1 MSDLTDE
8 FAPEARTRLD
18 SPHVIPEQPGSLLID
33 AKGIRRSYK
42 VGDRTLD
49 ILHGVDLTLHQGERL
64 CLMGASGSGKTT
76 LLNILGL
83 LDKPT
88 EGRVAIQGLDGW
100 TRSTA
105 KRAELRND
113 SIGYVFQFYHLF
125 AELSAIE
132 NALLPAM
139 LKHGFWAYQARKKQY
154 RERALELL
162 CRFGLQD
169 RLKHRPGKL
178 SGGEQQRVAIARA
191 LLLDPPILIA
201 DEPTGNLDRAT
212 GETVLQLLFQE
223 QKERNL
229 GLLLVTHDESL
240 ASRCDR
246 VLHMEDGL
254 IGSEAVQLASRLKS

>member
-1 MSDLTDE
+1 MSDLTQE
-8 FAPEARTRLD
+8 IAPMGEPAERAVTPID
-18 SPHVIPEQPGSLLID
+18 SGPPLID
-33 AKGIRRSYK
+33 ARGIKRSSK
-42 VGDRTLD
+42 VGDRTLE
-49 ILHGVDLTLHQGERL
+49 ILHGVDLDLHKGERL
-64 CLMGASGSGKTT
+64 CLMGASGTGKTT

-88 EGRVAIQGLDGW
+88 QGRVTIQGHDGW
-100 TRSTA
+100 SRSTS
-105 KRAELRND
+105 KRAELRNE

-125 AELSAIE
+125 AELSALE

-154 RERALELL
+154 KQRALELL
-162 CRFGLQD
+162 ERFGLQD

-212 GETVLQLLFQE
+212 GETVLQLLFQVQE
-223 QKERNL
+223 ERDL
-229 GLLLVTHDESL
+229 GLLLVTHDDSL

-254 IGSEAVQLASRLKS
+254 IQSETRNTPAI

>member
-1 MSDLTDE
+1 MSDINDMIAD
-8 FAPEARTRLD
+8 APGP
-18 SPHVIPEQPGSLLID
+18 SPESPIESTVPQRSGTPLID
-33 AKGIRRSYK
+33 ARGIRRAYK
-42 VGDRTLD
+42 VGDRTLE
-49 ILHGVDLTLHQGERL
+49 ILHGVDLQLHEGERL
-64 CLMGASGSGKTT
+64 CLMGASGTGKTT

-83 LDKPT
+83 LDNPT
-88 EGRVAIQGLDGW
+88 NGQVVIQGQDGW
-100 TRSTA
+100 TRSTSG
-105 KRAELRND
+105 RAELRNE

-125 AELSAIE
+125 AELSALE

-154 RERALELL
+154 KERALELL
-162 CRFGLQD
+162 ERFGLQD

-212 GETVLQLLFQE
+212 GETVLQLLFQVQE
-223 QKERNL
+223 ERNL

-254 IGSEAVQLASRLKS
+254 IQSESHNAIAR

>member
-1 MSDLTDE
+1 MSDLTDNVTPTWQISGGQTSTPVP
-8 FAPEARTRLD
+8 APLLVEARN
-18 SPHVIPEQPGSLLID
+18 
-33 AKGIRRSYK
+33 IRRSYK

-49 ILHGVDLTLHQGERL
+49 ILHGIDLDLRKGERL

-88 EGRVAIQGLDGW
+88 AGRVSVNGTDGW
-100 TRSTA
+100 SLNTA

-113 SIGYVFQFYHLF
+113 QIGYVFQFYHLF
-125 AELSAIE
+125 AELSALE

-139 LKHGFWAYQARKKQY
+139 LKHGFFAYQARKKQY
-154 RERALELL
+154 KERALELL
-162 CRFGLQD
+162 NRFGLQA

-191 LLLDPPILIA
+191 LLLDPPVLIA

-212 GETVLQLLFQE
+212 GENVLQLLFQE
-223 QKERNL
+223 QEERNL

-240 ASRCDR
+240 GARCDR
-246 VLHMEDGL
+246 VLRMEDGL
-254 IGSEAVQLASRLKS
+254 IRPAAEAGSDGSLPG

>member
-1 MSDLTDE
+1 MSDFD
-8 FAPEARTRLD
+8 PEPRSDWRPMGDVQLETSPAEVLIQAR
-18 SPHVIPEQPGSLLID
+18 
-33 AKGIRRSYK
+33 GIRRSYK
-42 VGDRTLD
+42 VGERTLE
-49 ILHGVDLTLHQGERL
+49 ILHGVDLELHQGERL
-64 CLMGASGSGKTT
+64 CLMGASGTGKTT

-88 EGRVAIQGLDGW
+88 QGSVSIMGQDGW
-100 TRSTA
+100 NRSTA
-105 KRAELRND
+105 KRAELRNE

-125 AELSAIE
+125 AELSALE

-139 LKHGFWAYQARKKQY
+139 LKHGFWEYQARKRQY
-154 RERALELL
+154 RERALDLL
-162 CRFGLQD
+162 ERFGLKE

-223 QKERNL
+223 QEKRNL

-240 ASRCDR
+240 ATRCDR

-254 IGSEAVQLASRLKS
+254 ILPPESSQH

>member
-1 MSDLTDE
+1 MAVEPGAS
-8 FAPEARTRLD
+8 PEAAQHQGR
-18 SPHVIPEQPGSLLID
+18 QPGRLLIE

-42 VGDRTLD
+42 IGDRTLD
-49 ILHGVDLTLHQGERL
+49 ILHGVDLNLRQGERL

-88 EGRVAIQGLDGW
+88 KGQVSVQGLDGW
-100 TRSTA
+100 SLSTA
-105 KRAELRND
+105 KRAELRNNH
-113 SIGYVFQFYHLF
+113 IGYVFQFYHLF
-125 AELSAIE
+125 AELNALE
-132 NALLPAM
+132 NTLLPAM

-154 RERALELL
+154 KERALELL
-162 CRFGLQD
+162 HRFGLEG

-223 QKERNL
+223 QEQRNL

-246 VLHMEDGL
+246 VLHMEDG
-254 IGSEAVQLASRLKS
+254 IIQSASDQPTPG

>member
-1 MSDLTDE
+1 MSDFTDNV
-8 FAPEARTRLD
+8 APTWQVT
-18 SPHVIPEQPGSLLID
+18 SEQVSAPAKGPLLVE
-33 AKGIRRSYK
+33 AKGIKRSYK

-49 ILHGVDLTLHQGERL
+49 ILHGVDLNLRKGERL

-88 EGRVAIQGLDGW
+88 AGQVSINGKDGW
-100 TRSTA
+100 SLSTSQ
-105 KRAELRND
+105 RAELRND
-113 SIGYVFQFYHLF
+113 QIGYVFQFYHLF
-125 AELSAIE
+125 AELSALE

-139 LKHGFWAYQARKKQY
+139 LKHGFLAYQARKKQY
-154 RERALELL
+154 KQRALELL
-162 CRFGLQD
+162 HRFGLEA

-212 GETVLQLLFQE
+212 GENVLQLLLQE
-223 QKERNL
+223 QEERDL

-240 ASRCDR
+240 GSRCDR
-246 VLHMEDGL
+246 ILRMEDGL
-254 IGSEAVQLASRLKS
+254 IRSESDSKPDAILPE